1 MTKSLFTATTIGGA
15 IGLTISA
22 ALFFT
27 VPVYH
32 DYFVWTW
39 SHPWLLALGIP
50 LGIIA
55 GIVTD

>member
-1 MTKSLFTATTIGGA
+1 MTKSQIAATGIGGA

-22 ALFFT
+22 SLFFT

-39 SHPWLLALGIP
+39 SHPWLLAIGIP
-50 LGIIA
+50 LGFIA
-55 GIVTD
+55 AIVTD

>member
-1 MTKSLFTATTIGGA
+1 MIMSPVTATSIGVT

-32 DYFVWTW
+32 DYLVWTW
-39 SHPWLLALGIP
+39 SHPWLLAIGIP
-50 LGIIA
+50 LGIVVA
-55 GIVTD
+55 IVTD